1 MINYYKTRVLELEE
15 EVKRLRAN
23 SVKPGLEYYKIIA
36 DKLEATGWRHY
47 CAPQNDFIVT
57 YGPTC
62 SWCMASSDTTI
73 PSTTIP
79 STTIPS
85 TTIPSTTIAPLARE
99 GEQLGG
105 VESGGG
111 PWNGMSEAVLNGLI
125 TEKEKLSLTLVDRI
139 DEHLKEDHS
148 NYGFLTDPIF
158 DFGYYEEDEDDYDIN
173 QDRDEDDG

>member
-1 MINYYKTRVLELEE
+1 MNNLQHYKTRVLELEE

-79 STTIPS
+79 STTI
-85 TTIPSTTIAPLARE
+85 APLARE

-125 TEKEKLSLTLVDRI
+125 TKKEKLSLTLVDRI

-148 NYGFLTDPIF
+148 NYGFLTD